1 MNRSQIYVFIAF
13 LIPKFEVKTEKHCIF
28 ERIKSLRIYT
38 IQEMKKIAVF
48 TSGGDAPGMNACIRA
63 IVRGAAYH
71 GVEVFGIVRGYNGMI
86 KGDIIPLNSQS
97 VSNII
102 QRGGTILKS
111 ARSKEFMTAEG
122 RQKAYDK
129 LQELGIEGL
138 VAIGGNGTFTG
149 AEIFYNEFK
158 IPTVGAPGT
167 IDNDLYGTDY
177 TIGFDTAVN
186 TALDAVD
193 KIRDTADSHDR
204 VFFIE
209 VMGRDSGYIAIQC
222 AIAGGAESV
231 MIPENLTSVDEIS
244 AILQKGFD
252 KKKSSSIVIVAEG
265 DEEGNAQIVAKKIKD
280 KMGEN
285 LDIRVTTLGH
295 IQRGGIPTA
304 SDRILA
310 SRLGLG
316 ALEGLLRGEKNVMAG
331 VVNNQLIY
339 TPFHDTITKKKPVSE
354 DLIRMVEIL
363 ST

>member
-1 MNRSQIYVFIAF
+1 
-13 LIPKFEVKTEKHCIF
+13 
-28 ERIKSLRIYT
+28 
-38 IQEMKKIAVF
+38 MKKIAVF
-48 TSGGDAPGMNACIRA
+48 TSGGDAPGMNSCIRS
-63 IVRGAAYH
+63 IVRGATYH

-111 ARSKEFMTAEG
+111 ARSKEFTTTEG
-122 RQKAYDK
+122 RAKAYK
-129 LQELGIEGL
+129 QLQERGIEGL
-138 VAIGGNGTFTG
+138 IAIGGNGTFTG
-149 AEIFYNEFK
+149 AEIFYNEYK

-186 TALDAVD
+186 TALDAID

-222 AIAGGAESV
+222 GIAGGAEAV
-231 MIPENLTSVDEIS
+231 MIPENLTPVSEIVE
-244 AILQKGFD
+244 ILEKGIA
-252 KKKSSSIVIVAEG
+252 KAKSSSIVVVAEG
-265 DEEGNAQIVAKKIKD
+265 DEEGNAQKVAQKIKGL
-280 KMGEN
+280 MSTEM
-285 LDIRVTTLGH
+285 DIRVTTLGH
-295 IQRGGIPTA
+295 IQRGGVPTA
-304 SDRILA
+304 YDRILA

-331 VVNNQLIY
+331 VVNNQLVY

-363 ST
+363 SS